1 MNSGTGK
8 LATKTIAVI
17 VVVAILNA
25 MGLSPVVMVFFTGAV
40 LVIWLVARR
49 AQMREVERIFEFYI
63 AADAILR
70 EEERRWYG
78 FEIAEVI
85 EHGESLLEAMP
96 DPPPLHFFALGALYQ
111 RLGNH
116 HAAVQYLS
124 RLDDDPHYD
133 ETHRIVPSPQLRR
146 YVTMLRRLEQH
157 PAAEPQT
164 LAAIRNLERAR
175 QRSAGKMLLD
185 SRSLSEATTVEPKA
199 ESTAVENKLAGEKRL
214 TGEKKLAGDKKLV
227 PETEDLFPP
236 SAPLSSISAPPP
248 IATVLHDI
256 YQDETSASN

>member
-25 MGLSPVVMVFFTGAV
+25 MGLSPVIMVFFTGAV

-49 AQMREVERIFEFYI
+49 AQMREVERIFEFYV

-85 EHGESLLEAMP
+85 EHGESLLETMP

-116 HAAVQYLS
+116 DAAVQYLS
-124 RLDDDPHYD
+124 RLDDDQQYD

-146 YVTMLRRLEQH
+146 YVMMLRRLEQH

-185 SRSLSEATTVEPKA
+185 SRSLIETTVTPEPKA
-199 ESTAVENKLAGEKRL
+199 ESAFEKKVAGE
-214 TGEKKLAGDKKLV
+214 KKLV
-227 PETEDLFPP
+227 PETLVPEKEELFPP

-256 YQDETSASN
+256 YQDETGASN